1 MKRSDPPV
9 SEAQRKAMWAA
20 KSGNSTLG
28 IPKSVGAEFAKSD
41 PGGHLPAKAKADDD
55 CERGYMDAVRR
66 GDAAGM
72 AVHRQ
77 RLLGK
82 GRAR

>member
-28 IPKSVGAEFAKSD
+28 IPQKVGAEFAKSD
-41 PGGHLPAKAKADDD
+41 PGGHLPEKADD
-55 CERGYMDAVRR
+55 CPQRGYMDAAAR
-66 GDAAGM
+66 GDSAGM
-72 AVHRQ
+72 DKHRA
-77 RLLGK
+77 RMLGK
-82 GRAR
+82 G